1 MFNNRV
7 NIERDDKIAKLEDS
21 LLKQMASI
29 VEPPKQEEIKND
41 VKSISFEDA
50 LKELL
55 ELERQ
60 TK

>member
-1 MFNNRV
+1 VFNKRV
-7 NIERDDKIAKLEDS
+7 SIERDDKIAKLEDS

-29 VEPPKQEEIKND
+29 VEPPEQEEIKND

-55 ELERQ
+55 ELE
-60 TK
+60 KAD